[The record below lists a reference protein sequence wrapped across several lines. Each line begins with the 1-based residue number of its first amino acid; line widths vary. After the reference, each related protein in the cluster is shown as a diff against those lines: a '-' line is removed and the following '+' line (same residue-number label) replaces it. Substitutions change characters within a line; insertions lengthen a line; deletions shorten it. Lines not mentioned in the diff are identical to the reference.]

1 MKIWQEIKIVK
12 NSTGAFSVYLARTDA
27 ISGRI
32 HDSLQGIYKTRKRIY
47 GCISNLLPMLL
58 KGNGE
63 YNQDP
68 NKRTDTERLNA
79 IQNLE
84 KGYGKGWVLR
94 NSIFDRGLRLHETK
108 LDDANPDIR
117 IAIDNFLDKLE
128 KQNG

>member
-79 IQNLE
+79 IQNLLAIDS
-84 KGYGKGWVLR
+84 KGWVLR
-94 NSIFDRGLRLHETK
+94 RSSTYNKIEMYESLLGDT
-108 LDDANPDIR
+108 NPDIR
-117 IAIDNFLDKLE
+117 IAIDNFLDQQE
-128 KQNG
+128 KESV